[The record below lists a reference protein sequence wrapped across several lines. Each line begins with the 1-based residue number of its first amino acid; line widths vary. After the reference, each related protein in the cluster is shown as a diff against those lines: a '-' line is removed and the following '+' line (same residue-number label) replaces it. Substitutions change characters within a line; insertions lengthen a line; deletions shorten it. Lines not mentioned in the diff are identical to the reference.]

1 VSLGVGLL
9 NGQAREKVY
18 EAESGQKISQLNWSM
33 KQVPTLHLDLKY
45 QPLNWLSL
53 DLTGWT
59 RVARGDGHMKDY
71 DWADQDRVNW
81 GHYSD
86 HPDTRVTRAWQ
97 ADFAGTAWAL
107 QRDDLALGVM
117 LGYQRNQFGW
127 QARAGR
133 YTYSSGEGF
142 RDESGQCPSGQK
154 GISYQQTYDTPYVG
168 PVGLYQFRNWTL
180 ESKFKYSQWVRA
192 RDYDQHHLSGV
203 KYDGDCGNTGRM

>member
-1 VSLGVGLL
+1 VNLGVGLL

-18 EAESGQKISQLNWSM
+18 EAESGQKINQLIWSM

-81 GHYSD
+81 IHYSD
-86 HPDTRVTRAWQ
+86 HSDTRVTKAWQ
-97 ADFAGTAWAL
+97 EDFAGTAWAL
-107 QRDDLALGVM
+107 KRDDLALGVM

-127 QARAGR
+127 QA
-133 YTYSSGEGF
+133 
-142 RDESGQCPSGQK
+142 
-154 GISYQQTYDTPYVG
+154 
-168 PVGLYQFRNWTL
+168 
-180 ESKFKYSQWVRA
+180 
-192 RDYDQHHLSGV
+192 
-203 KYDGDCGNTGRM
+203 